1 MARLIVVAEATWG
14 AIYLKPE
21 SQSGKANV
29 IIAVSVTNA
38 DGVAVTGLSTVN
50 FDVHFMPAPG
60 YNPKFLQAFTIP
72 VEEQVP
78 GIYVLALG
86 PPNQKVQRTTARL
99 SRHSISQREYEGHR
113 SAIHLDSTCGA
124 QPLAG
129 VSHAS

>member
-38 DGVAVTGLSTVN
+38 DGVAVTGLSTGN

-78 GIYVLALG
+78 GIYVLALA
-86 PPNQKVQRTTARL
+86 PPACPDVGERYL
-99 SRHSISQREYEGHR
+99 YSISVTSKSK
-113 SAIHLDSTCGA
+113 SATDHGQAVTSFDL
-124 QPLAG
+124 PAG
-129 VSHAS
+129 V